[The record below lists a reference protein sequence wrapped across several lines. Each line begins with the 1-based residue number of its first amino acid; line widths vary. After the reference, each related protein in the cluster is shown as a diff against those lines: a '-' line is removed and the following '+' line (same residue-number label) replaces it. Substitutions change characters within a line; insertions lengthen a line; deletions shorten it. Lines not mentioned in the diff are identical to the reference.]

1 MPDMSELP
9 QMSQGHWHN
18 PEFEKQGN
26 KDNNSEVKLKPKRDM
41 SKVKCFNCGKRG
53 HIAMNCPQKELDNKD
68 KTFVSDEDDEAGS
81 YVTYQ
86 VFNSMHPG
94 QQFHD

>member
-1 MPDMSELP
+1 
-9 QMSQGHWHN
+9 
-18 PEFEKQGN
+18 
-26 KDNNSEVKLKPKRDM
+26 
-41 SKVKCFNCGKRG
+41 
-53 HIAMNCPQKELDNKD
+53 MNCPQKELDNKD